1 MVVSFLQSRA
11 GRSLCAGA
19 VSALIAG
26 ERDRDRSSSAH
37 SINETIATNA
47 RRLVRDLPD
56 KSHHRLPL
64 LAALGAGLPAPV
76 AAAELGCS
84 RSYAY
89 AAKQVD
95 VSASDLFERAP
106 HDVTVRSHRPPA
118 SRRHRTAIAL
128 ADGGFV
134 ARLLTYSARRC
145 IPSNWMRPNRLLP
158 IAARCHRAA
167 RGRTIA
173 SSSAIANSTTAT
185 APTISTWRRERL
197 PSPFRR
203 SRSGSRS
210 ALDCAT
216 RRSRL
221 RARAKCASASP
232 CRRRSGP
239 SIIGSAASSDG
250 RMTD

>member
-1 MVVSFLQSRA
+1 MGGHSVVRWWWRERLLYVAAFCALPLPAGTRGVRWQEPSDMVVSFLQSRA

-26 ERDRDRSSSAH
+26 ERDSDRSSSAH

-95 VSASDLFERAP
+95 VNASDLFERAP
-106 HDVTVRSHRPPA
+106 HDVTVRSHRPLPHSLTAA
-118 SRRHRTAIAL
+118 SL
-128 ADGGFV
+128 AD
-134 ARLLTYSARRC
+134 RC
-145 IPSNWMRPNRLLP
+145 
-158 IAARCHRAA
+158 
-167 RGRTIA
+167 
-173 SSSAIANSTTAT
+173 
-185 APTISTWRRERL
+185 
-197 PSPFRR
+197 
-203 SRSGSRS
+203 
-210 ALDCAT
+210 
-216 RRSRL
+216 
-221 RARAKCASASP
+221 
-232 CRRRSGP
+232 
-239 SIIGSAASSDG
+239 
-250 RMTD
+250 